1 MPRGTPVWLCWHRQ
15 RILASGNA
23 AAIWVLL
30 TFLSPRHFSLFLSPR
45 HFPLFLSPPTGPKPP
60 DYKMAPSLENTT
72 SCRVNVNPES
82 FSEHPNAL
90 DHDTLKPRAVQATES
105 FHRRSWS
112 MPSASPT
119 KPPQVRRDH
128 SPRASGGRKQPYH
141 IVRFCVG
148 DPENDT
154 TVFGFVDTV
163 EQHHSKRG
171 VALHTSGLTQDEN
184 RELVAHFNDFHQERS
199 YRRIQNIVAR
209 LNQELGGQES
219 SVQQKTVYEP
229 GHAR

>member
-1 MPRGTPVWLCWHRQ
+1 M
-15 RILASGNA
+15 
-23 AAIWVLL
+23 
-30 TFLSPRHFSLFLSPR
+30 
-45 HFPLFLSPPTGPKPP
+45 
-60 DYKMAPSLENTT
+60 DPSLQTTT
-72 SCRVNVNPES
+72 SLSANVDPES
-82 FSEHPNAL
+82 FSEYLNAL
-90 DHDTLKPRAVQATES
+90 GHDTPKPRAVRATDS
-105 FHRRSWS
+105 SHRRSLS
-112 MPSASPT
+112 MPSDSPT

-154 TVFGFVDTV
+154 TVLGLVNTV
-163 EQHHSKRG
+163 EQHPTKRG
-171 VALHTSGLTQDEN
+171 VALPTSGLTRDET